1 LARGLFVE
9 PGTWNRGTRY
19 ENPERK
25 MPESVTLMTVKPE
38 SVKLATEKAG
48 IFKTRKRKNPESVK
62 PHIR

>member
-1 LARGLFVE
+1 VE
-9 PGTWNRGTRY
+9 PGTGNRGTKY

-62 PHIR
+62 PV